1 MPSRCPHLVVRL
13 TSNYAVSGSSSGMS
27 RAAVAPS
34 MSQGQRETVDRIA
47 RSQTAPRREVV
58 RARALLAAADGL
70 ANTRIVADLGV
81 TVVSVRAWRAR
92 FQSEGLSTWGKV
104 ARGRGR
110 KASILQAKID
120 EIVELTLHYVPEG
133 HTHWSCR
140 VMAEHAGVSP
150 ATVQRIWDARG
161 VKPHRADTFKLS
173 KLSYGR

>member
-34 MSQGQRETVDRIA
+34 MSQGQRETVDRI
-47 RSQTAPRREVV
+47 
-58 RARALLAAADGL
+58 ARALLAAADGL

-110 KASILQAKID
+110 KASILQSKID

>member
-47 RSQTAPRREVV
+47 R
-58 RARALLAAADGL
+58 ALLAAADGL

-92 FQSEGLSTWGKV
+92 FESEGLSTWGKV

-150 ATVQRIWDARG
+150 ATVQWIWDARG
-161 VKPHRADTFKLS
+161 LKPHRADTFKLS

>member
-47 RSQTAPRREVV
+47 R
-58 RARALLAAADGL
+58 ALLAAADGL

-92 FQSEGLSTWGKV
+92 FESEGLSTWGKV

>member
-1 MPSRCPHLVVRL
+1 M
-13 TSNYAVSGSSSGMS
+13 
-27 RAAVAPS
+27 
-34 MSQGQRETVDRIA
+34 
-47 RSQTAPRREVV
+47 
-58 RARALLAAADGL
+58 
-70 ANTRIVADLGV
+70 
-81 TVVSVRAWRAR
+81 VSVRAWRAR
-92 FQSEGLSTWGKV
+92 FESEGLSTWGKV

-140 VMAEHAGVSP
+140 VMAEQAGVSP

-161 VKPHRADTFKLS
+161 VKPNRADTFKLS

>member
-34 MSQGQRETVDRIA
+34 MSQGQRETVDRI
-47 RSQTAPRREVV
+47 
-58 RARALLAAADGL
+58 ARALLAAADGL

>member
-1 MPSRCPHLVVRL
+1 
-13 TSNYAVSGSSSGMS
+13 MS
-27 RAAVAPS
+27 RAAVALS
-34 MSQGQRETVDRIA
+34 MSQGQRETVDRI
-47 RSQTAPRREVV
+47 
-58 RARALLAAADGL
+58 ARALLAAADGL

-92 FQSEGLSTWGKV
+92 FEAEGLSTWGKV

-110 KASILQAKID
+110 KASIPQAKID
-120 EIVELTLHYVPEG
+120 EIVELTLHYVPER

-140 VMAEHAGVSP
+140 VMAEQAGVSP

-161 VKPHRADTFKLS
+161 LKPHRADTFKLS